1 MDLGQFNFDKVD
13 QAVSAIRD
21 VDADSVDADL
31 LEARNL
37 LLQRQAK
44 LAMPPLQRVL
54 ARQPRNIEA
63 MGLLAGAEAL
73 LLHDDKCAAILK
85 QADEIDPTNSEAYFE
100 VAEQLAAMRQY
111 PRSAEMYQI
120 AIDRSPWWTA
130 ARNGLGL
137 LYTQSGDE
145 DAARKVLEAAHT
157 LDPFNYST
165 TNYLRLLDM
174 MDKFAASE
182 SAHFIVMYDP
192 QPTRSFRNISTIIWR
207 AFIRWSAGNF
217 ILSRR

>member
-1 MDLGQFNFDKVD
+1 M
-13 QAVSAIRD
+13 AV
-21 VDADSVDADL
+21 
-31 LEARNL
+31 
-37 LLQRQAK
+37 
-44 LAMPPLQRVL
+44 PPLQRVL

-63 MGLLAGAEAL
+63 LGLLAGAEAV
-73 LLHDDKCAAILK
+73 LLHDDQSRQLLK
-85 QADEIDPTNSEAYFE
+85 QADEIEPDSPVAYFE

-111 PRSAEMYQI
+111 PRSAAMYQI
-120 AIDRSPWWTA
+120 AVKRAPWWSA

-145 DAARKVLEAAHT
+145 DSARTVLEAAHT

-174 MDKFAASE
+174 MDKFARSE
-182 SAHFIVMYDP
+182 SAHFDRDLRCRSR
-192 QPTRSFRNISTIIWR
+192 TRSFRNISTIIWK
-207 AFIRWSAGNF
+207 AFIRSCAGNF